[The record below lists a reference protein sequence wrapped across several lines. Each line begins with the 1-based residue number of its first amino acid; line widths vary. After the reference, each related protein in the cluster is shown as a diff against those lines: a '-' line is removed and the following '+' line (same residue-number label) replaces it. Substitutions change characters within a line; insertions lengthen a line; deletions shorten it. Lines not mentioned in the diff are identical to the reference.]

1 MGKWGGGAVAALV
14 ALLVIWAAWRETKPD
29 RTDEAHRLSGA
40 DPALAEASRELLSHD
55 LPGVK
60 LGMGLPEVLAVHS
73 RLKRRAQADIETFKV
88 FEEPFNDKKGSALYF
103 FDGARGGI
111 GALMRVQ
118 VATTVKGLEAIV
130 ERVLETQKRLG
141 PPSGVWDCPATGGQ
155 VPTRR
160 YSYKRGAASALDV
173 YTLMG
178 DNAAAT
184 YYVSSTRQIKSSI
197 KEAGC
202 VETPP
207 ERAHKFP
214 LAGPPTQ

>member
-1 MGKWGGGAVAALV
+1 MGKWGGWAAIAAV

-29 RTDEAHRLSGA
+29 RVDEERRLSGA
-40 DPALAEASRELLSHD
+40 DPVLAEASRELLQKD

-60 LGMGLPEVLAVHS
+60 LGMSLPDVLTVHA
-73 RLKRRAQADIETFKV
+73 RLKRRAQADLEGLRV
-88 FEEPFNDKKGSALYF
+88 FEEPLGEKRSALYF
-103 FDGARGGI
+103 FGGERAGI

-118 VATTVKGLEAIV
+118 VASSVSGLDAV
-130 ERVLETQKRLG
+130 VARVLETQQRLG
-141 PPSGVWDCPATGGQ
+141 PPNGVWDCPASAGQ

-160 YSYKRGAASALDV
+160 YSYRRGVASALDV
-173 YTLMG
+173 YTLLG

-184 YYVSSTRQIKSSI
+184 YYVSSTRQIRASI

-207 ERAHKFP
+207 ERAHRFP
-214 LAGPPTQ
+214 MAVPPGQ

>member
-1 MGKWGGGAVAALV
+1 MGKWGGGAALVAV

-29 RTDEAHRLSGA
+29 RVDEERRLSGA
-40 DPALAEASRELLSHD
+40 DPVLAEASRELLQKD

-60 LGMGLPEVLAVHS
+60 LGMSLPDVLAVHS
-73 RLKRRAQADIETFKV
+73 RLKRRPMADLEGFRV
-88 FEEPFNDKKGSALYF
+88 FEEPLGEKRSALYF
-103 FDGARGGI
+103 FGGERAGI

-118 VATTVKGLEAIV
+118 VATSVSGLEAIV
-130 ERVLETQKRLG
+130 ARVLDTQKRLG
-141 PPSGVWDCPATGGQ
+141 PPNGVWDCPAVSGQ

-160 YSYKRGAASALDV
+160 YSYKHGAASALDV
-173 YTLMG
+173 YTLLG

-184 YYVSSTRQIKSSI
+184 YYVAATRQIRSSI

-207 ERAHKFP
+207 ERAHRFP
-214 LAGPPTQ
+214 LAVPPAP